1 MKLLVILSFVLFG
14 SFTISFAQMKE
25 GKIVFERVMNMRRN
39 ITDPQMRAMIPESRT
54 DKFELLFNQQSSLFK
69 SIIEEEAPDPFAN
82 NGGDRGGPRMM
93 FRMPS
98 TTTYTDLKTLMQY
111 EARSF
116 FEKDFLVIDSVRQI
130 SWKISEETK
139 IIAKHLCKKA
149 TTTSAGQMMRMNF
162 GGPPPGSPKRD
173 STQVR
178 VDNKPK
184 DIEVVVWYAEDIP
197 VSVGPESFSG
207 LPGAIL
213 EVNSDNGASITSA
226 VEISGK
232 YSKKE
237 LAKPTVGE
245 VMTRAQ
251 FADNMRKIMED
262 MQRNGPVRFNRSN

>member
-1 MKLLVILSFVLFG
+1 MKLLVILSIVLFG

>member
-1 MKLLVILSFVLFG
+1 MKLLVILSIVLFG
-14 SFTISFAQMKE
+14 SCTISFAQMKE

-98 TTTYTDLKTLMQY
+98 TTTYTDLKTQMQY

-139 IIAKHLCKKA
+139 MIAKHLCKKA

-178 VDNKPK
+178 VENKPK

-213 EVNSDNGASITSA
+213 EVNSDNGASITTA

-237 LAKPTVGE
+237 LTKPTVGE

-251 FADNMRKIMED
+251 FMDNMRKIMED

>member
-1 MKLLVILSFVLFG
+1 MKLLVILSIVLFG

-98 TTTYTDLKTLMQY
+98 TTTYTDLKTQMQY

-139 IIAKHLCKKA
+139 MIAKHLCKKA

-162 GGPPPGSPKRD
+162 GGPPPGSPKKD

-213 EVNSDNGASITSA
+213 EVNSDNGASITTA

>member
-1 MKLLVILSFVLFG
+1 MKLLFILSVFLLG

-25 GKIVFERVMNMRRN
+25 GKIVFERVINMRRN
-39 ITDPQMRAMIPESRT
+39 ITDPEMRARIPESRT
-54 DKFELLFNQQSSLFK
+54 DKFQLLFNGQSSLFK

-82 NGGDRGGPRMM
+82 NGGDRGGQRMM

-98 TTTYTDLKTLMQY
+98 TTTFTDLTTQMQY

-130 SWKISEETK
+130 KWKISEETK
-139 IIAKHLCKKA
+139 MIAKHLCKKA
-149 TTTSAGQMMRMNF
+149 TTTSAGQMMRMSF
-162 GGPPPGSPKRD
+162 GGPPPGSPRRD
-173 STQVR
+173 SAQAR
-178 VDNKPK
+178 VENKPR

-213 EVNSDNGASITSA
+213 EVNSDNGASITTA

-251 FADNMRKIMED
+251 FTDNMRKIMED

>member
-1 MKLLVILSFVLFG
+1 MKLLVIFSIVLFG

-25 GKIVFERVMNMRRN
+25 GKIVFERVINMRRN

-173 STQVR
+173 STQAR

-197 VSVGPESFSG
+197 VSVGPESFLG

>member
-1 MKLLVILSFVLFG
+1 MKLLVILSIVLFG

-162 GGPPPGSPKRD
+162 GGPPPGSPKKD
-173 STQVR
+173 STQAR

-213 EVNSDNGASITSA
+213 EVNSDNGASITTA

>member
-1 MKLLVILSFVLFG
+1 MKLLVIFSIVLFG

-25 GKIVFERVMNMRRN
+25 GKIVFERVINMRRN

-173 STQVR
+173 STQAR

-213 EVNSDNGASITSA
+213 EVNSDNGASITTA

>member
-1 MKLLVILSFVLFG
+1 MKLLVILSIVLFG

-162 GGPPPGSPKRD
+162 GGPPPGSPKKD
-173 STQVR
+173 STQAR

-197 VSVGPESFSG
+197 VSVGPESFLG